1 MKRAALFLVIAAS
14 ILAPGYAEF
23 SDFTFIAPRFNFR
36 ILEGPPVPVGADV
49 EFRFPLRGFSGL
61 PLALSLRLGAGY
73 EDGKLVRDPG
83 TGDPIQAPETFDDP
97 ARFDAPN
104 GQWDLGVVLGLAD
117 GDGGNRLEAF
127 LVYRG
132 RWDVYR
138 SGFSTAVFP
147 DARGLFGT
155 ALLAGVGYDQV
166 RDLGRGMDSGFA
178 AESSVEWGPAFLA
191 SGFGPVEYLRFN
203 ATARGYLPLL
213 APGSPAFRFL
223 APQLAIRASADAAF
237 GPDQPLFVLQG
248 FGGRYEESGL
258 ASEVRGYPSRAYDAS
273 LKAYGN
279 LELRVFGP
287 ALGPAVPVALAFFD
301 AGAYSGLHK
310 SPTYGDASGTL
321 ASVGAGLALGIGGTF
336 HGGVYAGTI
345 LQVEDP
351 LFTVYVPG
359 GGRGFLTA
367 MFTLHF

>member
-1 MKRAALFLVIAAS
+1 MRRAALFFLIAAS
-14 ILAPGYAEF
+14 LLAPGYAEF
-23 SDFTFIAPRFNFR
+23 SDFTFLAPRFNFR

-49 EFRFPLRGFSGL
+49 EIRFPLSTGGGR
-61 PLALSLRLGAGY
+61 PLSLSLRLGAGY

-83 TGDPIQAPETFDDP
+83 TGDPIPAPETFDDP

-104 GQWDLGVVLGLAD
+104 GQWDIGVVLGLA
-117 GDGGNRLEAF
+117 GGEGGNRLEAF
-127 LVYRG
+127 LLYRG

-138 SGFSTAVFP
+138 GGFSTSVFP

-155 ALLAGVGYDQV
+155 ALLAGFGYDHV
-166 RDLGRGMDSGFA
+166 RDLGRGIDAGIA

-191 SGFGPVEYLRFN
+191 SGFGPVDYLRFN
-203 ATARGYLPLL
+203 ASARGYFPVIPSDSPL
-213 APGSPAFRFL
+213 FRVL

-248 FGGRYEESGL
+248 FGGRYEGKAL
-258 ASEVRGYPSRAYDAS
+258 AGEVRGYPSRAYDAS

-287 ALGPAVPVALAFFD
+287 ALGPAVPVILGFLD
-301 AGAYSGLHK
+301 AGWYSGLHK
-310 SPTYGDASGTL
+310 SPAYGDASGTL
-321 ASVGAGLALGIGGTF
+321 ASAGAGLALGIGGTF

-345 LQVEDP
+345 LRVEDP
-351 LFTVYVPG
+351 LFEVYVPG
-359 GGRGFLTA
+359 GGRGFFSA